1 MWRNMMRTAPD
12 PTARVASM
20 YGMFTMLS
28 ALERTT
34 RATRGMIGTVIAAMT
49 FAILSSPVPS
59 AATTA
64 IAMTISGKLRRTSIS
79 RWTSYD
85 VARGGEPDDD
95 EQMPVRSGVVEE
107 PRKRAGRVRDRRD
120 ERNAGGDIPLGV
132 VQRTELQHPRGKAE
146 M

>member
-1 MWRNMMRTAPD
+1 MLLTSVVPPRRYDMALRDAALRRRDEVDDAARAAD
-12 PTARVASM
+12 PR
-20 YGMFTMLS
+20 
-28 ALERTT
+28 ALEC
-34 RATRGMIGTVIAAMT
+34 RATVDVPHGPVARRGRIV
-49 FAILSSPVPS
+49 
-59 AATTA
+59 
-64 IAMTISGKLRRTSIS
+64 RD
-79 RWTSYD
+79 D

-107 PRKRAGRVRDRRD
+107 PRQRAGRVRDRRD